1 MTAISAS
8 LSVSR
13 GSARA
18 LQVGCYSSGMA
29 TRSGRFRSSRPLRHR
44 AVGRILAAA
53 ALLLAAACV
62 PRAVVPIRTVSLEQR
77 PSKSLVVLLP
87 GRFDEAEDFARR
99 RFPEIAR
106 EAGGTFDIVAVD
118 AHMGY
123 YKDGAI
129 AERLEQ
135 DVIRPAR
142 ARGYERIWLVGISM
156 GGLGAIIYGD
166 LHPGGVDGVFLI
178 APYLGPDDGA
188 AAVAAAGGLAAWT
201 PPPGPRDAL
210 GFADRIWAGTKDL
223 VARPQAV
230 VLAYGRD
237 DKLAAAHRELAAALP
252 PGRVLVL
259 PGSHDWEPWQAAWRS
274 FVEAGFVEQ
283 GGAAGFPERDTGR
296 PN

>member
-1 MTAISAS
+1 
-8 LSVSR
+8 
-13 GSARA
+13 
-18 LQVGCYSSGMA
+18 
-29 TRSGRFRSSRPLRHR
+29 
-44 AVGRILAAA
+44 
-53 ALLLAAACV
+53 
-62 PRAVVPIRTVSLEQR
+62 VSLEQR

-123 YKDGAI
+123 YQDGAI

-142 ARGYERIWLVGISM
+142 ARGYERIWLAGISM

-178 APYLGPDDGA
+178 APYLGPNDGA

-223 VARPQAV
+223 GGRPQPV

-237 DKLAAAHRELAAALP
+237 DKLAAAHRVLAAALP

-259 PGSHDWEPWQAAWRS
+259 PGGHDWEPWQAAWRS
-274 FVEAGFVEQ
+274 FVEAGFVER
-283 GGAAGFPERDTGR
+283 GGEAGFSGAAASAPAGETVAPPSAPR
-296 PN
+296 

>member
-1 MTAISAS
+1 MMSN
-8 LSVSR
+8 
-13 GSARA
+13 
-18 LQVGCYSSGMA
+18 
-29 TRSGRFRSSRPLRHR
+29 
-44 AVGRILAAA
+44 RILASAGAAAAA
-53 ALLLAAACV
+53 ALLLAASCV
-62 PRAVVPIRTVSLEQR
+62 PRATVPIRAVSLEQR

-118 AHMGY
+118 AHLGY
-123 YKDGAI
+123 YRDGAI
-129 AERLEQ
+129 AERLEE

-142 ARGYERIWLVGISM
+142 ARGYERIWLAGISM

-188 AAVAAAGGLAAWT
+188 AVIAAAGGLAAWT
-201 PPPGPRDAL
+201 PPPGPRDTL
-210 GFADRIWAGTKDL
+210 GFADRIWVGAKDM
-223 VARPQAV
+223 VGRPQPV

-237 DKLAAAHRELAAALP
+237 DKLAATHRVLAAALP

-259 PGSHDWEPWQAAWRS
+259 PGGHDWEPWQAAWRQ

-283 GGAAGFPERDTGR
+283 GGEAGFSGAAASAPAAGSAHPPSAPR
-296 PN
+296 